1 MLLMEGKAHV
11 YVFASPGC
19 KKWDTCAPQ
28 AILEAAG
35 GILTDMQ
42 GDPIPYHA
50 TVPHR
55 YTTHDF
61 YYLLKPLTV
70 LPYSWVYKKKKKN
83 VGIDK

>member
-1 MLLMEGKAHV
+1 MGKSTEGEELSATAILPLQVMLLMEGKAHV

-35 GILTDMQ
+35 GVLTDIQ
-42 GDPIPYHA
+42 GAPIPYHA

-55 YTTHDF
+55 YIPQDIC
-61 YYLLKPLTV
+61 
-70 LPYSWVYKKKKKN
+70 SSS
-83 VGIDK
+83 

>member
-1 MLLMEGKAHV
+1 MISSEHSKDRELYTIITTPWQVMLLMEGRAHV

-42 GDPIPYHA
+42 GDLIPYQA

-55 YTTHDF
+55 YTTHDI
-61 YYLLKPLTV
+61 YYLL
-70 LPYSWVYKKKKKN
+70 
-83 VGIDK
+83 